1 MNALVAKFI
10 IKKYYIKIEPQILI
24 KSFGV
29 QILIKSFGVQIFLF
43 LKFTLSVVSKSIKI
57 KNVKD
62 F

>member
-1 MNALVAKFI
+1 MLVAKFI
-10 IKKYYIKIEPQILI
+10 TKKYYIKIEP
-24 KSFGV
+24 

-57 KNVKD
+57 KNVKG